1 MKRSVEG
8 KRVVVAGMGS
18 SGVAA
23 SLLLQKRGAEV
34 TASDIKFDEGVRR
47 GGEALRDA
55 GIKCEIGRQGIGLL
69 RSADMVVLSPGIGS
83 DSEIVKASHEMGV
96 EVTNSALQIFGGYG
110 YSREYPMEWL
120 VRFARGW
127 TIAGGTAQIQRNN
140 VAYELL
146 KGRDT
151 RP

>member
-1 MKRSVEG
+1 LE
-8 KRVVVAGMGS
+8 
-18 SGVAA
+18 AA
-23 SLLLQKRGAEV
+23 
-34 TASDIKFDEGVRR
+34 TAKVFSN
-47 GGEALRDA
+47 
-55 GIKCEIGRQGIGLL
+55 
-69 RSADMVVLSPGIGS
+69 
-83 DSEIVKASHEMGV
+83 EMAV

-140 VAYELL
+140 IAAELL
-146 KGRDT
+146 KGRDS